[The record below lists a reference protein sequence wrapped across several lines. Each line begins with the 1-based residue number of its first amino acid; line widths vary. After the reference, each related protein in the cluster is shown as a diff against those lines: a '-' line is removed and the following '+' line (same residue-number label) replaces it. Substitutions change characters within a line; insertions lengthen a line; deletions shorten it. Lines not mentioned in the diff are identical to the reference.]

1 MEVQKSI
8 SSFAHALPFFIGGL
22 SGAIATFCIQPLDTL
37 KVQIQVISEQIGR
50 QRTKAL
56 TIPSILIKV
65 KDNQGLTALYRGLDS
80 AILRQIF
87 YASARIGAY

>member
-1 MEVQKSI
+1 MEVQKNRNHI
-8 SSFAHALPFFIGGL
+8 APALPFLIGGL
-22 SGAIATFCIQPLDTL
+22 SGAIATFCIQPIDTL

-56 TIPSILIKV
+56 SIPSILIRV